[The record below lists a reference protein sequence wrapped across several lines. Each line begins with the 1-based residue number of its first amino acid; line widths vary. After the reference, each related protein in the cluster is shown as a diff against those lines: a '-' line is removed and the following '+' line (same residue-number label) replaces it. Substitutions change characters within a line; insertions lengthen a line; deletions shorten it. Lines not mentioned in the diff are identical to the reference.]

1 MVVSSG
7 RIGLAGWPRAN
18 RPGPAGC
25 RLACRGPAELSQVP
39 AGAGPPVQPDQR
51 QGRRPVTG
59 QNGGSSVNPPSPADP
74 PRASDAHGSSAGRPP
89 PPPYPPWPPG
99 PAPPPPPP
107 PNPPVDRCDLVTLAD
122 ALRSDGPTS
131 STSTS

>member
-74 PRASDAHGSSAGRPP
+74 PRRSEEYTSELQSQSNLVCRLLLEKKQ
-89 PPPYPPWPPG
+89 
-99 PAPPPPPP
+99 
-107 PNPPVDRCDLVTLAD
+107 DR
-122 ALRSDGPTS
+122 LR
-131 STSTS
+131 